1 MGKTNYKTRQQDLL
15 LSCFKALQNRHFTA
29 EDVHAYFLEQNISIG
44 IATIYRQIEK
54 FVAQGVVQKY
64 FLGEQNA
71 ACFQY
76 MGEECHKEVSHFHLK
91 CEKCGTLIHLEC
103 HDLEQLSSHLMAE
116 HGFTLDPFR
125 TVFYGLCKNCSHA
138 NATNS
143 L

>member
-1 MGKTNYKTRQQDLL
+1 MGIIKYKTKQQELL
-15 LSCFKALQNRHFTA
+15 LSCFKAMQGRHFTA
-29 EDVHAYFLEQNISIG
+29 EDVSAYFQKKNISIG

-54 FVAQGVVQKY
+54 FVAMGVVQKY

-116 HGFTLDPFR
+116 HGFALDPFR
-125 TVFYGLCKNCSHA
+125 TVFYGLCQNCRLA
-138 NATNS
+138 G
-143 L
+143 

>member
-1 MGKTNYKTRQQDLL
+1 MGIIKYKTKQQELL
-15 LSCFKALQNRHFTA
+15 LSCFKAMQGRHFTA
-29 EDVHAYFLEQNISIG
+29 EDVSAYFQKKNISIG

-54 FVAQGVVQKY
+54 FVATGVVQKC
-64 FLGEQNA
+64 FVGEQNA

-116 HGFTLDPFR
+116 HGFALDPFR
-125 TVFYGLCKNCSHA
+125 TVFYGLCENCRLAS
-138 NATNS
+138 
-143 L
+143 

>member
-1 MGKTNYKTRQQDLL
+1 MGVIKYKTKQQELL
-15 LSCFKALQNRHFTA
+15 LSCFKAMQGRHFTA
-29 EDVHAYFLEQNISIG
+29 EDVAAYFQKQNISIG

-54 FVAQGVVQKY
+54 FVAMGVVQKY

-76 MGEECHKEVSHFHLK
+76 MGEECHKDVSHFHLK

-116 HGFTLDPFR
+116 HGFALDPFR
-125 TVFYGLCKNCSHA
+125 TVFYGLCQNCRLA
-138 NATNS
+138 V
-143 L
+143 

>member
-1 MGKTNYKTRQQDLL
+1 MGTIKYKTKQQELL
-15 LSCFKALQNRHFTA
+15 LSCFKAMQGRHFTA
-29 EDVHAYFLEQNISIG
+29 EEVSAYFQKKDISIG

-54 FVAQGVVQKY
+54 FVAMGVVQKY

>member
-1 MGKTNYKTRQQDLL
+1 MGVIKYKTKQQELL
-15 LSCFKALQNRHFTA
+15 LSCFKAMQGRHFTA
-29 EDVHAYFLEQNISIG
+29 EDVATYFQKQNISIG

-54 FVAQGVVQKY
+54 FVAMGVVQKY

-116 HGFTLDPFR
+116 HGFALDPFR
-125 TVFYGLCKNCSHA
+125 TVFYGLCENCRL
-138 NATNS
+138 AT
-143 L
+143 

>member
-1 MGKTNYKTRQQDLL
+1 MGIIKYKTKQQELL
-15 LSCFKALQNRHFTA
+15 LSCFKAMQGRHFTA
-29 EDVHAYFLEQNISIG
+29 EDVSAYFQKQNISIG

-54 FVAQGVVQKY
+54 FVAMGVVQKY

-76 MGEECHKEVSHFHLK
+76 TGEECHKEVSHFHLK

-116 HGFTLDPFR
+116 HGFALDPFR
-125 TVFYGLCKNCSHA
+125 TVFYGLCENCRLAS
-138 NATNS
+138 
-143 L
+143 

>member
-1 MGKTNYKTRQQDLL
+1 MGIIKYKTKQQELL
-15 LSCFKALQNRHFTA
+15 LSCFKAMQGRHFTA
-29 EDVHAYFLEQNISIG
+29 EDVAAYFQKQNISIG

-54 FVAQGVVQKY
+54 FVAMGVVQKY

-76 MGEECHKEVSHFHLK
+76 MGEECHKKVSHFHLK

-116 HGFTLDPFR
+116 HGFALDPFR
-125 TVFYGLCKNCSHA
+125 TVFYGLCENCRLVS
-138 NATNS
+138 
-143 L
+143 

>member
-1 MGKTNYKTRQQDLL
+1 MGIIKYKTKQQELL
-15 LSCFKALQNRHFTA
+15 LSCFKAMQGRHFTA
-29 EDVHAYFLEQNISIG
+29 EDVSAYFQKKNISIG

-54 FVAQGVVQKY
+54 FVAMGVVQKY

-116 HGFTLDPFR
+116 HGFALDPFR
-125 TVFYGLCKNCSHA
+125 TVFYGLCENCRL
-138 NATNS
+138 AT
-143 L
+143 

>member
-1 MGKTNYKTRQQDLL
+1 MGIIKYKTKQQELL
-15 LSCFKALQNRHFTA
+15 LSCFKAMQGRHFTA
-29 EDVHAYFLEQNISIG
+29 EDVAAYFQKQNISIG

-54 FVAQGVVQKY
+54 FVAMGVVQKY

-91 CEKCGTLIHLEC
+91 CKKCGTLIHLEC

-116 HGFTLDPFR
+116 HGFALDPFR
-125 TVFYGLCKNCSHA
+125 TVFYGLCENCRLAS
-138 NATNS
+138 
-143 L
+143 

>member
-1 MGKTNYKTRQQDLL
+1 MGIIKYKTKQQELL
-15 LSCFKALQNRHFTA
+15 LSCFKAMQGRHFTA
-29 EDVHAYFLEQNISIG
+29 EDVSDYFQKQNISIG

-54 FVAQGVVQKY
+54 FVAMGVVQKY

-116 HGFTLDPFR
+116 HGFALDLFR
-125 TVFYGLCKNCSHA
+125 TVFYGLCENCRLAS
-138 NATNS
+138 
-143 L
+143 

>member
-1 MGKTNYKTRQQDLL
+1 MGIIKYKTKKQELL
-15 LSCFKALQNRHFTA
+15 LSCFKAMQGRHFTA
-29 EDVHAYFLEQNISIG
+29 ENVAAYFQKQNISIG

-54 FVAQGVVQKY
+54 FVAMGVVQKY

-116 HGFTLDPFR
+116 HGFALDPFR
-125 TVFYGLCKNCSHA
+125 TVFYGLCENCHLAS
-138 NATNS
+138 
-143 L
+143 

>member
-1 MGKTNYKTRQQDLL
+1 MGIIKYKTKQQELL
-15 LSCFKALQNRHFTA
+15 LSCFKAMQGRHFTA
-29 EDVHAYFLEQNISIG
+29 EDVSAYFQKKNISIG

-54 FVAQGVVQKY
+54 FVAMGVVQKY

-116 HGFTLDPFR
+116 HGFALDPFR
-125 TVFYGLCKNCSHA
+125 TVFYGLCENCRLA
-138 NATNS
+138 V
-143 L
+143 

>member
-1 MGKTNYKTRQQDLL
+1 MQG
-15 LSCFKALQNRHFTA
+15 RHFTA
-29 EDVHAYFLEQNISIG
+29 EDVSAYFQKQNISIG

-54 FVAQGVVQKY
+54 FVAMGVVQKY

-76 MGEECHKEVSHFHLK
+76 MGGECHKEVSHFHLK

-116 HGFTLDPFR
+116 HGFALDPFR
-125 TVFYGLCKNCSHA
+125 TVFYGLCENCRLAS
-138 NATNS
+138 
-143 L
+143 

>member
-1 MGKTNYKTRQQDLL
+1 MGIIKYKTKQQVLL
-15 LSCFKALQNRHFTA
+15 LSCFKAMQGRHFTA
-29 EDVHAYFLEQNISIG
+29 EDVSAYFQKQNISIG

-54 FVAQGVVQKY
+54 FVAMGVVQKY

-116 HGFTLDPFR
+116 HGFALDPFR
-125 TVFYGLCKNCSHA
+125 TVFYGLCENCRLAS
-138 NATNS
+138 
-143 L
+143 

>member
-1 MGKTNYKTRQQDLL
+1 MGVIKYKTKQQELL
-15 LSCFKALQNRHFTA
+15 LSCFKAMQGRHFTA
-29 EDVHAYFLEQNISIG
+29 EDVAAYFQKQNISIG

-54 FVAQGVVQKY
+54 FVAMGVVQKY

-76 MGEECHKEVSHFHLK
+76 MGEECHKDVSHFHLK

-116 HGFTLDPFR
+116 HGFALDPFR
-125 TVFYGLCKNCSHA
+125 TVFYGLCENCRLA
-138 NATNS
+138 G
-143 L
+143 